1 MSQRPEER
9 QEMGFKSIF
18 IDHNMSILGM
28 LRLYDSDNILISSQD
43 SLWKCRDMLIARLAK
58 TEARDICIHLRPQLL
73 DTGIDLYRPYLK
85 EGVEFYLWQGD
96 SGASAG
102 LLDHLTVVRSR
113 LKNVA
118 RDEGFLVIQTPTSS
132 RILAAWKEADNRIV
146 GVLVTNP
153 RTVDRVADQLMAIIQ
168 SGAR

>member
-1 MSQRPEER
+1 
-9 QEMGFKSIF
+9 MGFKSIF

-43 SLWKCRDMLIARLAK
+43 SLWKCRDMLITRLSK
-58 TEARDICIHLRPQLL
+58 TEPRDTCIHLRPQLL

-85 EGVEFYLWQGD
+85 DGVEFYLWQGD
-96 SGASAG
+96 TGASAS
-102 LLDHLTVVRSR
+102 LLDKLTVVRSR

-132 RILAAWKEADNRIV
+132 RILAAWKEADNRTV

>member
-1 MSQRPEER
+1 
-9 QEMGFKSIF
+9 MGFKSIF

-43 SLWKCRDMLIARLAK
+43 SLLKCRDMLIARLAK
-58 TEARDICIHLRPQLL
+58 TETRDICIHLRPQLL

-102 LLDHLTVVRSR
+102 LLDDLTVVRSR

-132 RILAAWKEADNRIV
+132 RILAAWKESDNRIV